1 MPRNRDLFDDSTM
14 TFGEHLEV
22 LRVHVWKA
30 LVGLVIGVIA
40 ALFFGDKIIGVL
52 RQPIDDALRRN
63 NQPVAADDLGGMDFT
78 GFLEQLFSDKEEE
91 EVPEVIE
98 EPELAEDELIVE
110 VPLASL
116 RSAIEA
122 AVPGIVIDVPQPD
135 ESEAAA
141 AEPEPEPEPATDEG
155 NAAAGEGDV
164 ATDEG
169 NAAAGEG
176 DVATDEGNAAAGEGD
191 VATDEGN
198 AAAGEGD
205 VAAGEG
211 NAAAG
216 EGDVAAGEGDAATGE
231 GDVAQTANEISVPLI
246 LRSEDIALFKRTAD
260 RFNRPVTYKVEEAFM
275 TYIKIS
281 VVAGFVLTSPWIF
294 YQIWLFVAAGLFPNE
309 RKHVYIY
316 LPMSL
321 GLFLLG
327 AVFCYFFVFPIVLDF
342 LISFNKWLGIEIQ
355 PRLSEYISLA
365 LMLPVMFG
373 ISFQL
378 PLVMLFL
385 ERIGIVTIKGYSEN
399 WRMAI
404 LVISIASMLLT
415 PSDPQSMVL
424 MMFPLIILY
433 VVGIQLCKF
442 RPSTPADPLA

>member
-30 LVGLVIGVIA
+30 LVGLVIGVVA

-63 NQPVAADDLGGMDFT
+63 NQPVAEDDLGGMDFT

-91 EVPEVIE
+91 EEPPEVVM
-98 EPELAEDELIVE
+98 EPALAEDELIVE
-110 VPLASL
+110 IPLESL
-116 RSAIEA
+116 RSAIKA
-122 AVPGIVIDVPQPD
+122 AVPDIVVGVPQPD
-135 ESEAAA
+135 TADSDA
-141 AEPEPEPEPATDEG
+141 AEDTAAQAATD
-155 NAAAGEGDV
+155 
-164 ATDEG
+164 
-169 NAAAGEG
+169 
-176 DVATDEGNAAAGEGD
+176 
-191 VATDEGN
+191 
-198 AAAGEGD
+198 
-205 VAAGEG
+205 
-211 NAAAG
+211 
-216 EGDVAAGEGDAATGE
+216 
-231 GDVAQTANEISVPLI
+231 ISVPLV
-246 LRSEDIALFKRTAD
+246 LKSEEIALFKRTAD
-260 RFNRPVTYKVEEAFM
+260 RFNRPVTFKVEEAFM

-281 VVAGFVLTSPWIF
+281 IVAGFVLTSPWVF
-294 YQIWLFVAAGLFPNE
+294 YQIWLFVAAGLFPSE

-321 GLFLLG
+321 GLFMAG

-378 PLVMLFL
+378 PLIMLFL
-385 ERIGIVTIKGYSEN
+385 ERIGIVTVKGYSEN

-415 PSDPQSMVL
+415 PSDPQSMLL

-433 VVGIQLCKF
+433 VAGIQLCKF
-442 RPSTPADPLA
+442 SPSASTADPLA

>member
-30 LVGLVIGVIA
+30 LVGLVIGVVA

-63 NQPVAADDLGGMDFT
+63 NQPVAEDDLGGMDFT

-91 EVPEVIE
+91 EPPEVVME
-98 EPELAEDELIVE
+98 SALAEDELVVE
-110 VPLASL
+110 IPLESL
-116 RSAIEA
+116 RSAIKA
-122 AVPGIVIDVPQPD
+122 AVPDIVVDVPQPD
-135 ESEAAA
+135 TADSDTADSDTAA
-141 AEPEPEPEPATDEG
+141 AEDTAAQAATD
-155 NAAAGEGDV
+155 
-164 ATDEG
+164 
-169 NAAAGEG
+169 
-176 DVATDEGNAAAGEGD
+176 
-191 VATDEGN
+191 
-198 AAAGEGD
+198 
-205 VAAGEG
+205 
-211 NAAAG
+211 
-216 EGDVAAGEGDAATGE
+216 
-231 GDVAQTANEISVPLI
+231 ISVPLV
-246 LRSEDIALFKRTAD
+246 LKSEEIALFKRTAD
-260 RFNRPVTYKVEEAFM
+260 RFNRPVTFKVEEAFM

-281 VVAGFVLTSPWIF
+281 MVAGFVLTSPWVF
-294 YQIWLFVAAGLFPNE
+294 YQIWLFVAAGLFPSE

-321 GLFLLG
+321 GLFLAG
-327 AVFCYFFVFPIVLDF
+327 AIFCYFFVFPIVLDF

-378 PLVMLFL
+378 PLIMLFL
-385 ERIGIVTIKGYSEN
+385 ERIGVMTVKGYSEN

-415 PSDPQSMVL
+415 PSDPQSMLL

-433 VVGIQLCKF
+433 VAGIQLCKF
-442 RPSTPADPLA
+442 SPSAGTSDPLA

>member
-52 RQPIDDALRRN
+52 RQPIDDALRLN
-63 NQPVAADDLGGMDFT
+63 NEPVAQDDIGGMDFK

-91 EVPEVIE
+91 EVPEVVE
-98 EPELAEDELIVE
+98 EPELAEDELVVN

-116 RSAIEA
+116 RTAIEA
-122 AVPGIVIDVPQPD
+122 AVPGIVVDVPQPD
-135 ESEAAA
+135 TADADTVA
-141 AEPEPEPEPATDEG
+141 DDGDAE
-155 NAAAGEGDV
+155 AGEGDT
-164 ATDEG
+164 AT
-169 NAAAGEG
+169 G
-176 DVATDEGNAAAGEGD
+176 DGD
-191 VATDEGN
+191 
-198 AAAGEGD
+198 
-205 VAAGEG
+205 
-211 NAAAG
+211 
-216 EGDVAAGEGDAATGE
+216 GDAAADE
-231 GDVAQTANEISVPLI
+231 DDVAQAADEVSVPLV
-246 LRSEDIALFKRTAD
+246 LRSAEIALFKRTAD

-281 VVAGFVLTSPWIF
+281 LVAGFVLTSPWVF

-327 AVFCYFFVFPIVLDF
+327 AVFCYLFVFPIVLNF

-373 ISFQL
+373 VSFQL

-385 ERIGIVTIKGYSEN
+385 ERIGVMTIKAYSEN

-404 LVISIASMLLT
+404 LVISVASMLLT
-415 PSDPQSMVL
+415 PSDPQSMLL

-442 RPSTPADPLA
+442 RPSAPADPLA

>member
-63 NQPVAADDLGGMDFT
+63 NQPVAEDDLGGMDFT
-78 GFLEQLFSDKEEE
+78 GFVEQLFSDKEEE
-91 EVPEVIE
+91 EPPEVVM
-98 EPELAEDELIVE
+98 EPAIAEDELVVE
-110 VPLASL
+110 VPLKSL
-116 RSAIEA
+116 RSAIKA
-122 AVPGIVIDVPQPD
+122 AVPGIVIDVPEPNATD
-135 ESEAAA
+135 
-141 AEPEPEPEPATDEG
+141 PEP
-155 NAAAGEGDV
+155 AAGEGITTTDKSDAV
-164 ATDEG
+164 ADES
-169 NAAAGEG
+169 
-176 DVATDEGNAAAGEGD
+176 
-191 VATDEGN
+191 
-198 AAAGEGD
+198 D
-205 VAAGEG
+205 VAADES
-211 NAAAG
+211 
-216 EGDVAAGEGDAATGE
+216 
-231 GDVAQTANEISVPLI
+231 DVAQADADITVPLV
-246 LRSEDIALFKRTAD
+246 LKSEEIALFKRTAD

-281 VVAGFVLTSPWIF
+281 MVAGFVLTSPWVF
-294 YQIWLFVAAGLFPNE
+294 YQIWLFVAAGLFPSE

-321 GLFLLG
+321 GLFLAG
-327 AVFCYFFVFPIVLDF
+327 AVFCYLLVFPIVLDF

-385 ERIGIVTIKGYSEN
+385 ERIGVMTVKGYSEN

-415 PSDPQSMVL
+415 PSDPQSMLL
-424 MMFPLIILY
+424 MMFPLVILY
-433 VVGIQLCKF
+433 VAGIQLCKF
-442 RPSTPADPLA
+442 SPSTATADPLA